1 MKSKLYPLL
10 AIAFTLSLSALL
22 AVPSPA
28 SALTITR
35 PLAFG
40 STGSDVSALQQFLK
54 DQGYF
59 TYPSIT
65 EYYGGFT
72 WRAVAAFQY
81 DHGLE
86 SVGNVGPKTRA
97 LIAALTASTSTTPNT
112 TTTTSSVGTTTSEP
126 AATSTATTTNN
137 YMPGITPLPGYAP
150 NEIIFGGGS
159 APAATCSISATPTNI
174 AIGSSTLL
182 TWSSSNASSAS
193 INNGIGSVATAGSQ
207 SASPTVTTTY
217 TLSVTG
223 SGGSSTCSTS

>member
-59 TYPSIT
+59 TYPLIT
-65 EYYGGFT
+65 DYYGAFT
-72 WRAVAAFQY
+72 WRAVANFQY

-97 LIAALTASTSTTPNT
+97 LIAAFSARVGSTSTPASPNAIAST
-112 TTTTSSVGTTTSEP
+112 
-126 AATSTATTTNN
+126 TATTT
-137 YMPGITPLPGYAP
+137 
-150 NEIIFGGGS
+150 S
-159 APAATCSISATPTNI
+159 
-174 AIGSSTLL
+174 
-182 TWSSSNASSAS
+182 
-193 INNGIGSVATAGSQ
+193 
-207 SASPTVTTTY
+207 TY
-217 TLSVTG
+217 TP
-223 SGGSSTCSTS
+223 

>member
-65 EYYGGFT
+65 GYYGANT
-72 WRAVAAFQY
+72 WRAVAAFQS

-86 SVGNVGPKTRA
+86 SVGSVGPLTRA
-97 LIAALTASTSTTPNT
+97 LLNQLSSTTPT
-112 TTTTSSVGTTTSEP
+112 
-126 AATSTATTTNN
+126 TATATIPTTN
-137 YMPGITPLPGYAP
+137 
-150 NEIIFGGGS
+150 
-159 APAATCSISATPTNI
+159 
-174 AIGSSTLL
+174 
-182 TWSSSNASSAS
+182 
-193 INNGIGSVATAGSQ
+193 
-207 SASPTVTTTY
+207 
-217 TLSVTG
+217 
-223 SGGSSTCSTS
+223 